1 MRGRWQRRFSPP
13 APSAPT
19 CEDTAATPASTRLP
33 TPRHGL
39 TTSAACSAIP
49 AAGTSLTFPVEC
61 RTATL
66 AKYCP
71 PSTGCVTSA
80 IADELAVL
88 RNPKATPQEKAD
100 ALRYLIHFVGDL
112 HQPLHTTTNNDLG
125 GNCVPVAFD
134 GRAPEETNAESET
147 YRPNLHGVWDTD
159 IIEHFTR
166 GETPEQVAEELEN
179 KFKAQIAAWK
189 SEPVD
194 LTAWVW
200 ESHRIAEDTV
210 YGRLPVKVPVET
222 PRDVHSCADDD
233 HISARMLK
241 LHEQLG
247 DAYAT
252 AAEAAIQEQLAKA
265 GVRLADVL
273 NSLWP

>member
-1 MRGRWQRRFSPP
+1 
-13 APSAPT
+13 
-19 CEDTAATPASTRLP
+19 
-33 TPRHGL
+33 
-39 TTSAACSAIP
+39 
-49 AAGTSLTFPVEC
+49 
-61 RTATL
+61 
-66 AKYCP
+66 
-71 PSTGCVTSA
+71 
-80 IADELAVL
+80 LAVL
-88 RNPKATPQEKAD
+88 GNSKATPQQKAD
-100 ALRYLIHFVGDL
+100 TLRYLIHFVGDL

-125 GNCVPVAFD
+125 GNCVPAAFD
-134 GRAPEETNAESET
+134 GRAPEEANAESES

-159 IIEHFTR
+159 IIEHFTK
-166 GETPEQVAEELEN
+166 GETPEQVAEELES
-179 KFKAQIAAWK
+179 KFKAQITAWK
-189 SEPVD
+189 AEPVD

-233 HISARMLK
+233 HISARMFQ

-247 DAYAT
+247 ETYTKTAKAT
-252 AAEAAIQEQLAKA
+252 IQEQLAKA